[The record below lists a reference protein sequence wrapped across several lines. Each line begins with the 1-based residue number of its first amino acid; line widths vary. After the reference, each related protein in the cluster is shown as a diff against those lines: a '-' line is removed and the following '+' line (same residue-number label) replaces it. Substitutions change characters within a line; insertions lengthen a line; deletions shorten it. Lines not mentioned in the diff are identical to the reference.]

1 MASEGLLLGGRP
13 LVRAGD
19 GETLRAVGPG
29 PGSDLALLFFTASWC
44 PACARFGPLLADF
57 QEELGSPLPVVCISR
72 DRTEAEFRASLSAEH
87 VPDDW
92 LALAFAERE
101 LGRQLEAAL
110 GVRLIPSL
118 AVLRIADGAIVSP
131 VADARSE
138 VIAGPASYA
147 KWLEAARGELP
158 PLPPLEGGAA
168 LGASAAAA

>member
-1 MASEGLLLGGRP
+1 MASEGLLLGGRA

-19 GETLRAVGPG
+19 GETLRAV

-44 PACARFGPLLADF
+44 PACTRFGPLLADF
-57 QEELGSPLPVVCISR
+57 QEELGGSPLPVVCISR

-92 LALAFAERE
+92 LALSFAERE

-118 AVLRIADGAIVSP
+118 AVLRIADAAIVSP

>member
-1 MASEGLLLGGRP
+1 M
-13 LVRAGD
+13 
-19 GETLRAVGPG
+19 
-29 PGSDLALLFFTASWC
+29 
-44 PACARFGPLLADF
+44 
-57 QEELGSPLPVVCISR
+57 VCISR

-168 LGASAAAA
+168 LGASAVAA